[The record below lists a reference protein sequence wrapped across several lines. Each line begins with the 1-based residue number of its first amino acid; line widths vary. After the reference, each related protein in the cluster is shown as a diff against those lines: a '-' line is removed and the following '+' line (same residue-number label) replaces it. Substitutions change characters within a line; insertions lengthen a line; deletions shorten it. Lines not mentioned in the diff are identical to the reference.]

1 MRLGRIISS
10 LCCVKETD
18 KTITPFPENRFLWV
32 LFAHCFNYL
41 DLEDESCSLSS
52 IETRLLGFPGPSQLA
67 RLLPEVPVSCWSS
80 RRPNL
85 DTRLTSLGLLEV
97 EVAVSGLGL
106 ELDWRDRSLLNSEL
120 PRNPLV
126 TGSGAECDLAEAGV
140 RKAEAVLLWF
150 SPSLRSLSL
159 SSNCSWSSTPADRSL
174 SLAEAVFEYISQ
186 MLTCLYLVILNGLE
200 HVGQQSKYY

>member
-1 MRLGRIISS
+1 MASIQL
-10 LCCVKETD
+10 V
-18 KTITPFPENRFLWV
+18 
-32 LFAHCFNYL
+32 HL

-120 PRNPLV
+120 PRKPLV

-140 RKAEAVLLWF
+140 RKADAVLL
-150 SPSLRSLSL
+150 
-159 SSNCSWSSTPADRSL
+159 
-174 SLAEAVFEYISQ
+174 
-186 MLTCLYLVILNGLE
+186 
-200 HVGQQSKYY
+200 